1 MERFIPYEKLSKK
14 QKRALD
20 AARRNSWGALS
31 PVTRTPE
38 NPRAYK
44 RHKTRHG
51 SEEDFPL
58 RLVFIRPLW

>member
-1 MERFIPYEKLSKK
+1 MEKFITYEKLSQK

-20 AARRNSWGALS
+20 APRRNTRGARS
-31 PVTRTPE
+31 PGTRKPE
-38 NPRAYK
+38 NPKAYK

-51 SEEDFPL
+51 SEEDFPP